1 MLRAE
6 ILVLPVLERLDSGC
20 GEKTAWRAALDSI
33 DLVFPVMFF
42 AKGVEAKNFVLN
54 VGHLGRREPVVQP
67 AISKGQLDLKVV
79 GCVLG
84 EGKREGEGRDEPR
97 T

>member
-1 MLRAE
+1 MSLLGSSMNRGNGS
-6 ILVLPVLERLDSGC
+6 LL
-20 GEKTAWRAALDSI
+20 TAL
-33 DLVFPVMFF
+33 LFTVMFLVREV
-42 AKGVEAKNFVLN
+42 AAKNFVLN